1 MKHLSV
7 FVLTFLFIITA
18 CGQADVDVPIADEE
32 TAVSTLPAVTAVDPT
47 LDPPT
52 AEVTVTTETFPTEPH
67 PAETAVP
74 TDIPTASPTPIN
86 DDLSVIPDNLF
97 LYPIPDIYTGDQ
109 VTIQVFPQVP
119 EEVVV
124 ESVTLHIYVDGDEVA
139 VSQLSFG
146 GLAARPQAVVEW
158 AWQAGSIAGSHEIQ
172 VTLDQ
177 GDLIQIG
184 DENPDNNTA
193 VITVPVLASAS
204 RPVTERN
211 ATWVTAENDCCL
223 IHVVSGTGAYRD
235 LPELTL
241 MAETAV
247 QEAGRQLNLEPE
259 EKIDIFFVD
268 RVIGQGGYAGSGIV
282 MSYLDRQYSG
292 GGLYETLVHEAI
304 HVLDQQIAPQ
314 RISLLAEGTA
324 VWAAGGH
331 YKPENLDQR
340 AAALITIGNY
350 LPLAALAD
358 DFYPVQHE
366 IGYLEAGGLV
376 KYLID
381 TYGWSVYQ
389 EFYSN
394 VTMEGVNLPSE
405 AMNQGFQTYYG
416 KSLAAMESE
425 WLAYLAEIEVGETAV
440 NDLATTIRF
449 YNVMRQYQTYYDPTA
464 HFLAAWLPN
473 PHDVIEKGNPA
484 DLTGHPQN
492 EVNIALETMLFAA
505 DKAMREG
512 DYNRSNI
519 LLDSIARVLESDGT
533 FIDPLA
539 INYLN
544 IVRKSA
550 AEGYEA
556 QQINLNGSR
565 AELTATKKNSSN
577 LDTFRLM
584 LQGQDWVFT
593 N

>member
-1 MKHLSV
+1 MAQPEETAVAIPSAGETAAATDTV
-7 FVLTFLFIITA
+7 ITT
-18 CGQADVDVPIADEE
+18 DTPPTEIPTVE
-32 TAVSTLPAVTAVDPT
+32 TAVST
-47 LDPPT
+47 
-52 AEVTVTTETFPTEPH
+52 E
-67 PAETAVP
+67 
-74 TDIPTASPTPIN
+74 IPTASPTPIT
-86 DDLSVIPDNLF
+86 DDLAIAPDDLF
-97 LYPIPDIYTGDQ
+97 LYPLPDIYTDDR
-109 VTIQVFPQVP
+109 VTIQVLPQVP
-119 EEVVV
+119 DDVPV
-124 ESVTLHIYVDGDEVA
+124 ESVTLHIYVDGAEVA
-139 VSQLSFG
+139 VGQLNLGS
-146 GLAARPQAVVEW
+146 LASMPQATFEW
-158 AWQAGSIAGSHEIQ
+158 VWQAGSIADTHEIQ

-193 VITVPVLASAS
+193 VITLPVLAAAS

-235 LPELTL
+235 LPALTK
-241 MAETAV
+241 MVETAV

-259 EKIDIFFVD
+259 EKLDIFFVD

-304 HVLDQQIAPQ
+304 HVLDRQIAPQ

-340 AAALITIGNY
+340 AAALVILGQY
-350 LPLAALAD
+350 VPLADLAD

-389 EFYSN
+389 DFYSH
-394 VTMEGVNLPSE
+394 VIIEGSKLPSD
-405 AMNQGFQTYYG
+405 ALNQGFQTYYG
-416 KSLAAMESE
+416 KSLSAMESE
-425 WLAYLAEIEVGETAV
+425 WLDYLAEEEVGETAV
-440 NDLATTIRF
+440 QDLATTIRF
-449 YNVMRQYQTYYDPTA
+449 YNVMRQYQTHYDPTA

-473 PHDVIEKGNPA
+473 PADVIEKGNPA
-484 DLTGHPQN
+484 DLTGHPQD
-492 EVNIALETMLFAA
+492 EINITLETMLFAA
-505 DKAMREG
+505 DIAMRNG
-512 DYNRSNI
+512 DYNRADI
-519 LLDSIARVLESDGT
+519 LLDSVTRVLEGDGA

-544 IVRKSA
+544 IVRKA
-550 AEGYEA
+550 EAEGYEA
-556 QQINLNGSR
+556 QQIDLNGSR

-577 LDTFRLM
+577 LDTFRLR